1 MANITMK
8 STKQEIMDAY
18 NAAMSK
24 IEEIEG
30 MKDDPVATAKA
41 ANDKKIIESADKIAE
56 GDILNPAIIAQ
67 YNDLKA
73 ATNMKKDELQN
84 LYGIETKANSL
95 VAIIN
100 AYKDKENE
108 LKEKYKAEET
118 SLMIDLDAKKE
129 AINADIKKLEQD
141 KDKLIASAASEYGA
155 LKDKY
160 EKQHKREE
168 EEYEYNLKRSRQ
180 IANDKW
186 ADEKAAREKE
196 LTEREA
202 AVRSDEAE
210 LAEKTAYIEDLEKKV
225 ENIPALIQEATESGI
240 KKGKADADKSNMFE
254 VRALKQQNDYNV
266 QILEDKVN
274 RLEAEVDSLKTEKAD
289 LQAKLDDAYAQMR
302 ELAAETV
309 KSTGGVKIL
318 SGQNNATNK

>member
-24 IEEIEG
+24 IEQIEG

-41 ANDKKIIESADKIAE
+41 ENDKKIIESADKIAE

-118 SLMIDLDAKKE
+118 ALMIDLAAKKE
-129 AINADIKKLEQD
+129 AANADIKKLEQD
-141 KDKLIASAASEYGA
+141 KDKLIASAASEYSA

-160 EKQHKREE
+160 GKQHKREE

-210 LAEKTAYIEDLEKKV
+210 LAEKTAYIEDLEDKV
-225 ENIPALIQEATESGI
+225 EKIPTLIQEATESGI

-274 RLEAEVDSLKTEKAD
+274 RLEAEVDSLKTEKTD
-289 LQAKLDDAYAQMR
+289 LQIKLDDAYAQMR

-318 SGQNNATNK
+318 SGQSNATNK

>member
-24 IEEIEG
+24 IEQIEG

-41 ANDKKIIESADKIAE
+41 ENDKKIVESADKIAE

-118 SLMIDLDAKKE
+118 ALMIDLAAKKE
-129 AINADIKKLEQD
+129 AANVDIKKLEQD
-141 KDKLIASAASEYGA
+141 KDKLIASAASEYSA

-202 AVRSDEAE
+202 AVRLDEAE
-210 LAEKTAYIEDLEKKV
+210 LAEKTAYIEDLEDKV
-225 ENIPALIQEATESGI
+225 EKIPTLIQEATESGI

-274 RLEAEVDSLKTEKAD
+274 RLEVEVDSLKTEKAD
-289 LQAKLDDAYAQMR
+289 LQVKLDDAYAQMR

-318 SGQNNATNK
+318 SGQSNATNK